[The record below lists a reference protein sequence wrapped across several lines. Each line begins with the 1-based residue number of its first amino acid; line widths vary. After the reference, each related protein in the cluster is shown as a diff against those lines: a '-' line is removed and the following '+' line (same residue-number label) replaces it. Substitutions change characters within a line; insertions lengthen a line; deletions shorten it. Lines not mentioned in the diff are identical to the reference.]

1 MIERHTEHTEYLLF
15 EHLAGVPGLVHAVFT
30 RKRGFSGA
38 PFAGL
43 NASFTT
49 GDDAETVRRNKDAIV
64 EAVGLP
70 LLGARPVHGNTVIFV
85 ERDDLREEEDEY
97 ASPVARLQ
105 GRLRHMDADAMLSDA
120 PGFAFCWAFGDCS
133 PILLY
138 DSAHRA
144 FALVHAGWRGT
155 AGAIAARAIAAMTR
169 RWGTRPADLLVGV
182 GPTIG
187 PCCYEVNE
195 EVRERFA
202 SDPLA
207 WESARFEER
216 EPEEG
221 GRGTGLYLDI
231 PASNYQQLLAAG
243 VAPEHIE
250 MSDYCTGCRT
260 DLFFSHRREPWPSG
274 RFAVAIGLREGSTR
288 S

>member
-1 MIERHTEHTEYLLF
+1 MIERHTEHTEFLLF
-15 EHLAGVPGLVHAVFT
+15 EHLASVPRVVHAVFT
-30 RKRGFSGA
+30 RKRGFSKT

-64 EAVGLP
+64 AALGLP
-70 LLGARPVHGNTVIFV
+70 LVGARPVHGNAAVFV
-85 ERDDLREEEDEY
+85 ERHELRADADEQ
-97 ASPVARLQ
+97 ADPVARLQ
-105 GRLRHMDADAMLSDA
+105 GRLRHTDADAMLSDA
-120 PGFAFCWAFGDCS
+120 SGFAFCWAYGDCS

-138 DSAHRA
+138 DPAHHA

-155 AGAIAARAIAAMTR
+155 AGAVAPRAIAAMR
-169 RWGTRPADLLVGV
+169 QRWGTRPADLLVGV

-187 PCCYEVNE
+187 SCCYEVNE
-195 EVRERFA
+195 QVRERFA
-202 SDPLA
+202 ADPLA
-207 WESARFEER
+207 WETARFVVR
-216 EPEEG
+216 EPDES
-221 GRGTGLYLDI
+221 RQGTGLYLDI

-250 MSDYCTGCRT
+250 MTEICTGCRT

-274 RFAVAIGLREGSTR
+274 RFAVAIGLRDE
-288 S
+288 

>member
-15 EHLAGVPGLVHAVFT
+15 EHLASVPGLVHAVFT
-30 RKRGFSGA
+30 RKRGFSRA
-38 PFAGL
+38 PFTGL

-49 GDDAETVRRNKDAIV
+49 GDDAEMVSRNKDAIV

-70 LLGARPVHGNTVIFV
+70 LVGARPVHGNTAIVV
-85 ERDDLREEEDEY
+85 ERDELRHEANEA

-105 GRLRHMDADAMLSDA
+105 GRLRHTDADAMLSDA
-120 PGFAFCWAFGDCS
+120 SGFAFCWAFGDCS

-138 DSAHRA
+138 DPAHRA

-155 AGAIAARAIAAMTR
+155 AGAVAPRAIATMAR

-182 GPTIG
+182 GPTVG

-195 EVRERFA
+195 QVRERFA
-202 SDPLA
+202 ADPLA
-207 WESARFEER
+207 WESVRFVER

-221 GRGTGLYLDI
+221 GQGTGLYLDI
-231 PASNYQQLLAAG
+231 PASNYRQLLAAG

-250 MSDYCTGCRT
+250 ISEHCTGCRT

-274 RFAVAIGLREGSTR
+274 RFAVAIGLRED
-288 S
+288 